1 MDFYVIADRDT
12 VTGFKLAGV
21 DGFATDDAREAQ
33 AALDRIAT
41 ESPDRIVIIT
51 EPLAEQ
57 LEEQIDGIRYSQERP
72 LIVTIPGPDGAESDA
87 DALMRTIRMATG
99 LHDE

>member
-21 DGFATDDAREAQ
+21 DGFATDDARD
-33 AALDRIAT
+33 AASVLERIAE

-51 EPLAEQ
+51 EALADE
-57 LEEQIDGIRYSQERP
+57 LEEQIDAIRFSQERP
-72 LIVTIPGPDGAESDA
+72 LIVTIPGPEGGEVDD
-87 DALMRTIRMATG
+87 DALMRTIRATTG